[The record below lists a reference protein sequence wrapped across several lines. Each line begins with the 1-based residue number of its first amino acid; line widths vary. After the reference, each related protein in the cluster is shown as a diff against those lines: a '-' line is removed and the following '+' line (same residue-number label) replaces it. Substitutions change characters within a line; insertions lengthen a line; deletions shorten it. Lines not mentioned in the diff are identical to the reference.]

1 MRIRFTL
8 LVLVMGGVLLF
19 AAYRPEPQPLLA
31 QAGGDYVLLLS
42 SATAGGTAVT
52 GNYQLNLV
60 IGQAEAGLQNG
71 GAYELGGG
79 FWGGGPVTES
89 GPQRAVYLPMIVR

>member
-1 MRIRFTL
+1 MRIRLVLLMLVMVVGLL
-8 LVLVMGGVLLF
+8 LVSQ
-19 AAYRPEPQPLLA
+19 PETPDLLA
-31 QAGGDYVLLLS
+31 QTGGSYALLMT

-71 GAYELGGG
+71 GNYELGGG
-79 FWGGGPVTES
+79 FWGGGPVTGLTARSE
-89 GPQRAVYLPMIVR
+89 VYLPMIVR